1 MRNSPHRALT
11 DRTSPLDSV
20 VRTVIDGSGRTD
32 TSGNRQVTG
41 ACHDRGVTTR
51 ERPGDRGK
59 RRGERLLTEIL
70 EEARAARI
78 ASGLT
83 QHDVGRALGLSSGRV
98 SLMERGKY
106 PNVPFVLVAQFLGVV
121 GLELAAR
128 AYPVGGGLRDIAQV
142 RLLDRLRARTS
153 HDFTWQTEVPIP
165 IPGDLRAWD
174 AVIRTGSIAI
184 GVDAETRLRDFQS
197 VDRRMTLKARD
208 SGVDSMILLLSNSRS
223 NRAILRDIRPIAA
236 VNYPVAS
243 GAALAAL
250 DAGRRPP
257 GNAIV
262 LL

>member
-1 MRNSPHRALT
+1 
-11 DRTSPLDSV
+11 V
-20 VRTVIDGSGRTD
+20 VRAVKTIR
-32 TSGNRQVTG
+32 NRQVIDP
-41 ACHDRGVTTR
+41 CDDRGVTSK

-59 RRGERLLTEIL
+59 RRGGRLLTEIL
-70 EEARAARI
+70 EEARAARV

-106 PNVPFVLVAQFLGVV
+106 PNVPFVLVAQFLSVV

-142 RLLDRLRARTS
+142 RLLDRLRTRTS

-174 AVIRTGSIAI
+174 AVIRTGAI
-184 GVDAETRLRDFQS
+184 VIGIDAETRLRDFQS

-208 SGVDSMILLLSNSRS
+208 SGVDSMILLLSDTRS
-223 NRAILRDIRPIAA
+223 NRGMLRDIRLVAA
-236 VNYPVAS
+236 VNYPIPSRV
-243 GAALAAL
+243 ALAAL
-250 DAGRRPP
+250 EAGRQPS
-257 GNAIV
+257 GNAIIM
-262 LL
+262 L